1 MFQDTLFVI
10 DKHKSGFHP
19 PGDTPFEDLS
29 NAMSTLSLSGS
40 GGGSQPNTPA
50 EKKMSILGTIT
61 GGKLRKRSGLLGMII
76 FCVIKFILLYSDL

>member
-61 GGKLRKRSGLLGMII
+61 GGKLRKRSGLLGKII
-76 FCVIKFILLYSDL
+76 CFGR